1 MRKAGG
7 GAIVNIS
14 SGAGFTAT
22 FGLAAYVSSKWAV
35 RGLTKTAALELGHD
49 NIRVNSIHPG
59 AIRTPLLADHAPDAA
74 AMAATME
81 GAGVGLSAIPRV
93 AEPEEITRLVLF
105 VASDD
110 ASFSTGSEFIADG
123 GLLLGPVPASRPRA
137 EAAAMPIP

>member
-1 MRKAGG
+1 
-7 GAIVNIS
+7 
-14 SGAGFTAT
+14 
-22 FGLAAYVSSKWAV
+22 
-35 RGLTKTAALELGHD
+35 
-49 NIRVNSIHPG
+49 
-59 AIRTPLLADHAPDAA
+59 
-74 AMAATME
+74 
-81 GAGVGLSAIPRV
+81 V